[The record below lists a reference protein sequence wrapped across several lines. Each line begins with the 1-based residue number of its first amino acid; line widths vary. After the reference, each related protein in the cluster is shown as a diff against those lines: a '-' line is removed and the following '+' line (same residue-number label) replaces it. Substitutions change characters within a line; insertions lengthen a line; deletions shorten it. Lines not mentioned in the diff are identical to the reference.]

1 MSDRS
6 SPASL
11 AGLLAVGLGVC
22 CGLPVL
28 ASLGV
33 LGAIAGLSMSN
44 WALIA
49 IGVVG
54 AVIGAWR
61 WWRGSARSQ
70 RSNDTAPSN
79 IPPIPDRSSV
89 ERAPQEHGAGP
100 R

>member
-1 MSDRS
+1 MADRS

-33 LGAIAGLSMSN
+33 LGAIAGLSIRSSV
-44 WALIA
+44 LVA
-49 IGVVG
+49 IGAGG
-54 AVIGAWR
+54 AVTGAWH
-61 WWRGSARSQ
+61 WWHRRARSQ
-70 RSNDTAPSN
+70 SNDTSPSN
-79 IPPIPDRSSV
+79 AAPIPDRISAAC
-89 ERAPQEHGAGP
+89 APREPGATQ